1 MPDKQYHFD
10 EERLIIAYNHNEFA
24 GIFVTYPNESFTKRE
39 LLNFFEGTNPTYL
52 IAAKLPNIDGINPYD
67 THSIEDFNNYH
78 SKLSHLI
85 EKLCV
90 NDQTGLDV
98 EFYIPRTLH

>member
-1 MPDKQYHFD
+1 MANEQYYFD
-10 EERLIIAYNHNEFA
+10 EERLIIAYNNDQFA
-24 GIFVTYPNESFTKRE
+24 GIFVTYPNETFTKRE
-39 LLNFFEGTNPTYL
+39 LLDFFRESNPTYL
-52 IAAKLPNIDGINPYD
+52 IAAKLPEV
-67 THSIEDFNNYH
+67 EDITPENYR

-85 EKLCV
+85 EELCV

>member
-1 MPDKQYHFD
+1 MVNERYHFD
-10 EERLIIAYNHNEFA
+10 EEHLIIAYNNDQFA
-24 GIFVTYPNESFTKRE
+24 GIFVTYPDESFTKRE
-39 LLNFFEGTNPTYL
+39 LLNFFQESNPTYL
-52 IAAKLPNIDGINPYD
+52 IAAKMPEIDDITP
-67 THSIEDFNNYH
+67 ENYR

-85 EKLCV
+85 EELCA

>member
-1 MPDKQYHFD
+1 MTDKQYHFD

-52 IAAKLPNIDGINPYD
+52 IAAKLPEMDNDDITP
-67 THSIEDFNNYH
+67 ENYR

-85 EKLCV
+85 EELCV